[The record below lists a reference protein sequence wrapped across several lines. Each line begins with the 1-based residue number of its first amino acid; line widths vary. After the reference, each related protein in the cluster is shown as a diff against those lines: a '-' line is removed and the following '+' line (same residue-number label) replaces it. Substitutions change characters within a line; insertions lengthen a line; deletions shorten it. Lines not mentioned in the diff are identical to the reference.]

1 MIGEVEREKDWG
13 KEKRDLP
20 DGAEVSRFR
29 GFDGQFPS
37 KHYAGYI
44 TLGNEG
50 NGRYMYYYFA
60 TSERSPSED
69 PIVFWATGGPGC
81 YECHY
86 IRSCSGPFKIE
97 EDSDYIIN
105 GVKVEL
111 NPFRW
116 TKVSSLVVMDAL
128 VATEF
133 SYSNNSEDYQTH
145 DSKTIADI
153 YDFVLKWLHEHPEFL
168 SNPLYITGCSYT
180 GAYVPTLS
188 LEIVKESSRRDLHA
202 RPVEVARRWKRCSDR
217 LNYRQ
222 EKICLIQH
230 HLNLTWRG
238 YRAFIYSGDHDI
250 GAPYIGALE
259 WIRRLNYTELES
271 WRPWF
276 IGHKIAGYT
285 VQYEHNL
292 LFATFKGAGHT
303 VAEYTPHESLVAFQR
318 WIDGANNL

>member
-1 MIGEVEREKDWG
+1 MAVRC
-13 KEKRDLP
+13 
-20 DGAEVSRFR
+20 AVSRWASRVWSELGLTFLLHVGATIVEEPVAIRR
-29 GFDGQFPS
+29 GAALGPLLDSRLLEVPPVTEFASKRHPS
-37 KHYAGYI
+37 GVPSWCDLDFLYI

-153 YDFVLKWLHEHPEFL
+153 YDFWLHEHPEFL

-188 LEIVKESSRRDLHA
+188 LEIVKE
-202 RPVEVARRWKRCSDR
+202 PKVVINV
-217 LNYRQ
+217 LNCR
-222 EKICLIQH
+222 
-230 HLNLTWRG
+230 
-238 YRAFIYSGDHDI
+238 
-250 GAPYIGALE
+250 
-259 WIRRLNYTELES
+259 
-271 WRPWF
+271 
-276 IGHKIAGYT
+276 YT

-303 VAEYTPHESLVAFQR
+303 VADYTPHESLVAFQR